1 MAEMH
6 KSLTI
11 LMFFAV
17 SLASAASAQTLD
29 ELKAQA
35 AKALAAQDF
44 KAALTLLE
52 AAYAIDPQADLGAN
66 IGFVQ
71 YRIGDRVK
79 AAAALERFLSTNPP
93 ASKARKAQDLVDRLK
108 PRIKIWS
115 DPSGA
120 TVVAEDGGARGL
132 TPVTLRLL
140 AGDHAFT
147 LKKRDH
153 KPVDFTVRVRE
164 GQPDIL
170 RRTLM
175 PMNVERKKTVLFAKS
190 IKPVGKP
197 VSPWAWIALSGAVV
211 AGAGAGGLYT
221 LTDDALSAR
230 DAARSGTAWD
240 GHQGDA
246 ETLNTAMW
254 ASAGLAVAS
263 GAISAWLFAR

>member
-1 MAEMH
+1 MH

-11 LMFFAV
+11 LMFIVA
-17 SLASAASAQTLD
+17 SLASGASAQTLD
-29 ELKAQA
+29 ALKAQA
-35 AKALAAQDF
+35 ATAIAAQDF
-44 KAALTLLE
+44 KTALARLE

-71 YRIGDRVK
+71 YRLGDRAK

-93 ASKARKAQDLVDRLK
+93 ALKARKAQDLVDRLK

-120 TVVAEDGGARGL
+120 TVVAGDGGARGL

-140 AGDHAFT
+140 AGEHAFT

-153 KPVDFTVRVRE
+153 EPVELTVRVRE
-164 GQPDIL
+164 GQPDTVQ
-170 RRTLM
+170 RTLI
-175 PMNVERKKTVLFAKS
+175 PMKVERKKTVLFAKS

-197 VSPWAWIALSGAVV
+197 VSPWAWVALSGAVA
-211 AGAGAGGLYT
+211 AGAGAGGLYV

-230 DAARSGTAWD
+230 DAARSGSAWD

-246 ETLNTAMW
+246 ETLNTVMW
-254 ASAGLAVAS
+254 ASAGLALAS